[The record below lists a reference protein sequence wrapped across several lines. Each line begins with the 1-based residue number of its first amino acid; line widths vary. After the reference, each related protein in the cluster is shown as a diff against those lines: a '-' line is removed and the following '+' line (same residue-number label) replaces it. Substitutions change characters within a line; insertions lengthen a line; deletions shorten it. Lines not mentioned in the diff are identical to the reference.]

1 MLKTQLSMIVDLI
14 KTADSKAGNLFKR
27 ILLVRYNCHVM
38 EKTNEINVPLLLVH
52 KIVYTV

>member
-14 KTADSKAGNLFKR
+14 KTADSKAGNLFKF

-38 EKTNEINVPLLLVH
+38 EKRMRLTYLC
-52 KIVYTV
+52 Y